1 MKVNRT
7 IKLENCW
14 FFIVLGINIYIDIYF
29 FIDFLLLI
37 LYFFL

>member
-14 FFIVLGINIYIDIYF
+14 FFIVLGSYYYDTHTP
-29 FIDFLLLI
+29 DPPTA
-37 LYFFL
+37 